1 MNFHVYRCQK
11 DRDTFIVTDGEH
23 LESVGGHLCP
33 TAGDGLEKVG
43 VFAEMGDGRVAFD
56 ETLARNSIGKQGFYR
71 FEAKSFNPVAEWP
84 LAMP

>member
-11 DRDTFIVTDGEH
+11 DRDIFFVTDDAH
-23 LESVGGHLCP
+23 LERIGSHLCP
-33 TAGDGLEKVG
+33 TRGDELEKIG
-43 VFAEMGDGRVAFD
+43 VFAEIGSERVAFD
-56 ETLARNSIGKQGFYR
+56 ETLAKNSIDKQGYYR